1 MYLQCLRRKI
11 RILVKVREKNYYY
24 YYFIILL
31 FSEESVGNLFLK
43 EYFVCQDMEERTSKW
58 GVANEER
65 TKYQ

>member
-1 MYLQCLRRKI
+1 M
-11 RILVKVREKNYYY
+11 KVREKNYYY